1 MDFGNFADS
10 IILLVSGAIIAL
22 YGAGKLFPKLAD
34 RGTGIK
40 DKKNT
45 IFMIGLVIF
54 IAGIVQLVR
63 HIL

>member
-1 MDFGNFADS
+1 MDFSNFTDS
-10 IILLVSGAIIAL
+10 IILLVSGILVAL

-34 RGTGIK
+34 QGTINQG
-40 DKKNT
+40 KKNT
-45 IFMIGLVIF
+45 ILMIGLVII